1 MGLCKLFFLKK
12 STITYKYGFCKDEV
26 CLFQELMLDSAKTR
40 NVIEATNKP
49 GLLEKME
56 DLQKRSVLYFKIV
69 LSKDFDI

>member
-1 MGLCKLFFLKK
+1 
-12 STITYKYGFCKDEV
+12 
-26 CLFQELMLDSAKTR
+26 MLDSAKTR